1 MAKGR
6 LTWRKREVMLVVK
19 NATAAGMDRLA
30 LRVESEAKQNI
41 VANDQVDTGFMLNTV
56 YHVSRL
62 SNSYPATDAPGTK
75 TGRKS
80 GQQREV
86 DKAPQATLPAK
97 YLALVAVGAEYAIY
111 QELQRS
117 FLYLALVQ
125 VAGDA
130 GAIQGSFADIVR

>member
-6 LTWRKREVMLVVK
+6 LTWRKREVMLAVK
-19 NATAAGMDRLA
+19 DATAAGMNKLA

-41 VANDQVDTGFMLNTV
+41 VANDHTGFMLNTV

-130 GAIQGSFADIVR
+130 GAIQGSFADIV

>member
-19 NATAAGMDRLA
+19 NATAAGMNKLA

-41 VANDQVDTGFMLNTV
+41 TANDQVDTGFMRNTV

-62 SNSYPATDAPGTK
+62 SNSYPATDAPGVK

-80 GQQREV
+80 GQQRQV
-86 DKAPQATLPAK
+86 DKAPQATLPAQ
-97 YLALVAVGAEYAIY
+97 YLALVACGAEYAIY

-130 GAIQGSFADIVR
+130 GAIQGSFADIV

>member
-6 LTWRKREVMLVVK
+6 LTWRKREVMLAVK
-19 NATAAGMDRLA
+19 DATAAGMNKLA

-62 SNSYPATDAPGTK
+62 SSYPATDAPGVK

-80 GQQREV
+80 GQRRQV
-86 DKAPQATLPAK
+86 QKAPEAALPPQ
-97 YLALVAVGAEYAIY
+97 YMALVACGAEYAIY
-111 QELQRS
+111 QELQQS

-130 GAIQGSFADIVR
+130 SAIQGSFANIV

>member
-1 MAKGR
+1 MGKGR
-6 LTWRKREVMLVVK
+6 LTWRKREVMLIVK
-19 NATAAGMDRLA
+19 EATEGGMAKLA

-62 SNSYPATDAPGTK
+62 SNSYPATDPPGVK

-80 GQQREV
+80 GQRRQV
-86 DKAPQATLPAK
+86 QKAPEAALPPQ
-97 YLALVAVGAEYAIY
+97 YMALVAAGAEYAIY
-111 QELQRS
+111 QELQQS

-130 GAIQGSFADIVR
+130 SAIQGSFANIV